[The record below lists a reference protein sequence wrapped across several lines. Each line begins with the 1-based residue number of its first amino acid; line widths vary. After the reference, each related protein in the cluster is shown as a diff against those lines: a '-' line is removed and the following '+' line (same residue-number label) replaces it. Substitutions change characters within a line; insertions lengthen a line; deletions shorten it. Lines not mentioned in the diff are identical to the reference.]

1 MIAPRAK
8 PGENV
13 PNRLASLVVCVSCSY
28 VACVSKQQIR
38 QLIDAKLNEDGL
50 VETGVKGVQLFRV
63 TEPVR
68 CAPAV
73 YEPTLVAIVSGTKE
87 AILDGTSHVYDSS
100 RYMCCA
106 ISMPVEAGTPT
117 VSPDDP
123 LLGVQ
128 IALDPRVMTELA
140 IGMASA
146 AGAIR
151 EPRGG
156 PLPQGFALAR
166 WDDAFTDALLR
177 LVQLGD
183 NPTDTALLGDGRLRE
198 VYYAVLK
205 GDAGAAARRAFGVGN
220 EIARVIEH
228 VSSHL
233 NEAISIEDM
242 AEQVGMS
249 RAVFHR
255 KFKQATTMSP
265 IQFVKGIRLNNAAMR
280 IAGGMTVNE
289 AATEVGYA
297 SPSQFSREFK
307 RMYGQSPKQWSRSKQ
322 PLPAGLL

>member
-1 MIAPRAK
+1 M
-8 PGENV
+8 
-13 PNRLASLVVCVSCSY
+13 
-28 VACVSKQQIR
+28 SKAQIR
-38 QLIDAKLNEDGL
+38 QCIESTLDQDGL
-50 VETGVKGVQLFRV
+50 VPTGVRGVQLFRV
-63 TEPVR
+63 TESVR

-100 RYMCCA
+100 RYLCCA
-106 ISMPVEAGTPT
+106 VSLPVEAGTPKA
-117 VSPDDP
+117 SSDDP

-128 IALDPRVMTELA
+128 IALDPRIMTELA
-140 IGMASA
+140 IEMESA
-146 AGAIR
+146 AGVLR

-156 PLPQGFALAR
+156 PLPQGFALAQ

-183 NPTDTALLGDGRLRE
+183 CPMDAAVLGESRLRE
-198 VYYAVLK
+198 VFYAVLK

-220 EIARVIEH
+220 EIARVIQH
-228 VSSHL
+228 VSAHL
-233 NEAISIEDM
+233 DEAITIEDM
-242 AEQVGMS
+242 AAHVGMS

-255 KFKQATTMSP
+255 RFKEATTMSP

-280 IAGGMTVNE
+280 MAGGMTVSE
-289 AATEVGYA
+289 AANEVGYA
-297 SPSQFSREFK
+297 STSQFSREFK
-307 RMYGQSPKQWSRSKQ
+307 RMYGQSPKQWSQTKQ